1 MHHILQQ
8 LIDGVVLTGDVLT
21 DVRILL
27 MKCGHLHTLEHCMR
41 VSRQAYQLARRFS
54 VNADEAVVA
63 GLLHDI
69 SDIVPSSEMVA
80 LAEALKLDVLPEERH
95 FPPILHQR
103 LSAEIAREIF
113 RIDNRA
119 VLSAIGCHTTLRKG
133 ASSLDKVVFL
143 ADKIQWNQPSTP
155 PLRDAILICLDK
167 SLDAAALCYLNCLW
181 ERRSDLA
188 VIHPWM
194 QEARNELLA
203 MDKENS
209 SGLTGL
215 KKGLSD

>member
-41 VSRQAYQLARRFS
+41 VSREAYQLARRFS

-80 LAEALKLDVLPEERH
+80 LAEALKLDVLPEERD

-103 LSAEIAREIF
+103 LSAEMAREVF

-119 VLSAIGCHTTLRKG
+119 VLSAIGCHTTLRKE

-143 ADKIQWNQPSTP
+143 ADKIQWDQPSTS
-155 PLRDAILICLDK
+155 PLRDAILLCLDK
-167 SLDAAALCYLNCLW
+167 SLDAAALCYLNYLW
-181 ERRSDLA
+181 ERRNDLA